1 MTRLGQENILN
12 RTLSWIKASQ
22 SITGR
27 HLDKSPCARLLVQ
40 GAALPAQ
47 LGGAAGRRGRIF
59 GQWSAPPILFAEK
72 GGKKCANFGA

>member
-1 MTRLGQENILN
+1 MIQLLAGTIDPDE
-12 RTLSWIKASQ
+12 
-22 SITGR
+22 
-27 HLDKSPCARLLVQ
+27 KSGLFVQ
-40 GAALPAQ
+40 GAGPAAQ